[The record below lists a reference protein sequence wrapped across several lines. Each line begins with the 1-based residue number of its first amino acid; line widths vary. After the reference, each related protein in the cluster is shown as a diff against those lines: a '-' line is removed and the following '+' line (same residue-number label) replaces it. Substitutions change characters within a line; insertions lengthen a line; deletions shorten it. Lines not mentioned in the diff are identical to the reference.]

1 MSEQHVEKE
10 EKVTPESATHTT
22 ASDEK
27 EQALLR
33 TLMQQLQEKKDQGVQ
48 LPTAIVTPATT
59 PLEENKQPEDVV
71 MVQEVEKKRKA
82 VNYPEPD
89 GGTDVVVPKEPVEPQ
104 TKVPRTEVT
113 PAKAK
118 VTLEKLLTMKVDEID
133 ELDSGQLA
141 DIEMGDLIKA
151 NASTAIK
158 NAVRLRKSS
167 SAQKQK
173 AEKEEGQ
180 KQREADLE
188 AFNKV
193 RHKISLEGNWNKH
206 YSGTGRDDWRFTK
219 FLNQK
224 GYSTAD
230 LIDIV
235 VKSSALAGGQ
245 HCQFMNP
252 AYSHHIFKVEID
264 LGGFFGDELLKG
276 MNITAGVTGN
286 NVIVYHAGPRD

>member
-59 PLEENKQPEDVV
+59 RLEENKQPEDVV

-82 VNYPEPD
+82 VDYPEPD
-89 GGTDVVVPKEPVEPQ
+89 GGTDVVVPKEPVEPEK
-104 TKVPRTEVT
+104 KVPRKEVT

-173 AEKEEGQ
+173 AEKEEGK

-188 AFNKV
+188 AFNRV
-193 RHKISLEGNWNKH
+193 RRNISLEGNWDKH
-206 YSGTGRDDWRFTK
+206 YKGD
-219 FLNQK
+219 QK
-224 GYSTAD
+224 GDREFTQFLDRNGYTTKS
-230 LIDIV
+230 LIDTV
-235 VKSSALAGGQ
+235 VKSSALADGQ
-245 HCQFMNP
+245 YCKFMDPDYN
-252 AYSHHIFKVEID
+252 HHEFKVEID
-264 LGGFFGDELLKG
+264 LYRFFDNELLKG
-276 MNITAGVTGN
+276 MNIAAGVTAK
-286 NVIVYHAGPRD
+286 NVIVYHAGRRN